1 MNQNDL
7 KVLNEQ
13 FDLLVLMAIKNI
25 LQPNESR

>member
-13 FDLLVLMAIKNI
+13 FDLLVLLAIKNI